1 MTSKS
6 GHRLLSIP
14 GSLWIRKRSVMLLS
28 RYEVLNFL
36 AWKKKT
42 NKKTTTTSEKKL
54 LHGPIIDLEN
64 RFK

>member
-1 MTSKS
+1 
-6 GHRLLSIP
+6 
-14 GSLWIRKRSVMLLS
+14 MLLS
-28 RYEVLNFL
+28 LYEVLNFFSL
-36 AWKKKT
+36 GKKKQT

>member
-1 MTSKS
+1 
-6 GHRLLSIP
+6 
-14 GSLWIRKRSVMLLS
+14 MLLS

-36 AWKKKT
+36 AWEKKKT